1 MLRSIN
7 NIPIAIATSGLM
19 LALLLACKSSGG
31 GLFAPED
38 ETVAAGQLIVEAN
51 TELTKIKELYLKNEG
66 DDETQGKRQELLDAL
81 ESNDKEKVRKSTTEI
96 IGLIEE
102 GTEHG
107 RNAVDLIQQA
117 RDMRINADF
126 QEYLRLKEEA
136 LKKQLEAFA
145 KYKQAAISLRDN
157 YDPQN
162 TGNRDRVK
170 SIFEEQSKNYRELME
185 KARDNSSHAN
195 ELYQE
200 VQLRERGKQ

>member
-1 MLRSIN
+1 MLRTIN
-7 NIPIAIATSGLM
+7 NIPVAIVASGLM

-31 GLFAPED
+31 GLFTPED
-38 ETVAAGQLIVEAN
+38 ETLAAGQLIVQAN
-51 TELTKIKELYLKNEG
+51 AELTKIKELYLKNEG
-66 DDETQGKRQELLDAL
+66 DDETQGKRQELLDAI

-96 IGLIEE
+96 IGLIDE

-170 SIFEEQSKNYRELME
+170 GIFEEQSKNYSELME
-185 KARDNSSHAN
+185 KARDNSSQAN

-200 VQLRERGKQ
+200 VQLRERSK

>member
-1 MLRSIN
+1 MLRTFS
-7 NIPIAIATSGLM
+7 NIPTAIAALGLL
-19 LALLLACKSSGG
+19 LALLIACKSSGG
-31 GLFAPED
+31 GWLGPED
-38 ETVAAGQLIVEAN
+38 ETVAAGELIVKAN
-51 TELTKIKELYLKNEG
+51 VELTKIKELYLKNEG
-66 DDETQGKRQELLDAL
+66 DYETRGKRQELFDAL

-96 IGLIEE
+96 IGLIDE

-170 SIFEEQSKNYRELME
+170 AIFEEQSKSYRELME
-185 KARDNSSHAN
+185 KARDNSSQAN

-200 VQLRERGKQ
+200 VQMRKSKK

>member
-1 MLRSIN
+1 MLRPIN
-7 NIPIAIATSGLM
+7 NTPTFIAALCLLI
-19 LALLLACKSSGG
+19 ALLLACKSSGG

-38 ETVAAGQLIVEAN
+38 ETVAAGQLIVQAN

-170 SIFEEQSKNYRELME
+170 GIFEEQSKNYRELME
-185 KARDNSSHAN
+185 KARDNSSQAN

-200 VQLRERGKQ
+200 VQIRERQK